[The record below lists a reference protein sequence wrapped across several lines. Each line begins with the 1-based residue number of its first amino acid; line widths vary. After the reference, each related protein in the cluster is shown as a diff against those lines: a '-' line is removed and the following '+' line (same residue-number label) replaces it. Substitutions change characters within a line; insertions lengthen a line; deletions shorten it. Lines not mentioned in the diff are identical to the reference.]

1 MFLFFETLKCGLW
14 FAVKAM
20 YNIFNRKMFN
30 KGQILREIIKEI
42 DWNLRLNRKV
52 GSQGEMI
59 RLKGILLEV
68 MSQP

>member
-1 MFLFFETLKCGLW
+1 
-14 FAVKAM
+14 
-20 YNIFNRKMFN
+20 MFN

-59 RLKGILLEV
+59 RLKDILLEI